1 MRFLYFIV
9 SVIGASVLALE
20 ILGTRLLAPFYGA
33 GLFLWSS
40 LISVTLLSLS
50 LGYYIGGWWADR
62 GATLRRL
69 SLIIGS
75 AGVWTV
81 LIPWIKSPI
90 LTLLEPQG
98 LRTSVLIGSTM
109 LFLPPLTL
117 LGMVSPYAIKLK
129 ATDLQRIGRTAG
141 SLYAVSTAAS
151 VVGALLTGF
160 YLIHEVG
167 VNRLTIG
174 IGILMLLTAGMGL
187 WMESRRVLHPTV
199 VLVLVLLAG
208 GVAGLEMTSES
219 ASGAVLTEQS
229 AYGELRVVDADAERH
244 LLIDGGIHSLVDT
257 SLWWSRLEYVA
268 VMDIPRRFFS
278 NPGRVLVMGLGAGSL
293 AKYYWAAEW
302 EVDAVE
308 IDPKVVEVAQRFFG
322 LQAKEATINIDDAR
336 KFLKTHPQTYD
347 LILIDV
353 FGSSSIPFHL
363 VTREAFAL
371 AALRLREHGVLAMNV
386 AARGWDDVI
395 VRSLAATLKEHF
407 RHVIALPIAE
417 PPNTLGN
424 LVLLA
429 RNEPFTMLQELERPY
444 FLPDYR
450 FSPQYQR
457 VHAWDNQF
465 EPDITGV
472 PVLTDDRNPVD
483 LWSEQINLVCRRD
496 LHEYWRELGL
506 RW

>member
-160 YLIHEVG
+160 YLIPEVG

-174 IGILMLLTAGMGL
+174 IGILLLLTAGMGL

-199 VLVLVLLAG
+199 ILVLVLLAG
-208 GVAGLEMTSES
+208 GVAGLEMASES
-219 ASGAVLTEQS
+219 ASGA
-229 AYGELRVVDADAERH
+229 ER
-244 LLIDGGIHSLVDT
+244 
-257 SLWWSRLEYVA
+257 E
-268 VMDIPRRFFS
+268 
-278 NPGRVLVMGLGAGSL
+278 PG
-293 AKYYWAAEW
+293 
-302 EVDAVE
+302 
-308 IDPKVVEVAQRFFG
+308 
-322 LQAKEATINIDDAR
+322 
-336 KFLKTHPQTYD
+336 
-347 LILIDV
+347 
-353 FGSSSIPFHL
+353 
-363 VTREAFAL
+363 
-371 AALRLREHGVLAMNV
+371 
-386 AARGWDDVI
+386 
-395 VRSLAATLKEHF
+395 
-407 RHVIALPIAE
+407 
-417 PPNTLGN
+417 
-424 LVLLA
+424 
-429 RNEPFTMLQELERPY
+429 
-444 FLPDYR
+444 
-450 FSPQYQR
+450 
-457 VHAWDNQF
+457 
-465 EPDITGV
+465 
-472 PVLTDDRNPVD
+472 
-483 LWSEQINLVCRRD
+483 
-496 LHEYWRELGL
+496 
-506 RW
+506 